1 MPLLVMIY
9 LYFLF
14 LSDLELEDC
23 IFLGIYQCFL
33 SPIFLHII
41 LHSNLLWFLH
51 FCSISCNF
59 SFISVFIYLCLLS
72 LFLNESAK
80 DLSILFIFS
89 KNKLLVLLIF
99 LLRCGLYFTSFHS
112 DIYYFFS
119 STNFCS
125 HPPIP
130 LNAKLHCLFY
140 IFFYWDKPVSL

>member
-1 MPLLVMIY
+1 MSLLVMIY

-51 FCSISCNF
+51 FCNISCNF
-59 SFISVFIYLCLLS
+59 SFMSDFICLCLLS
-72 LFLNESAK
+72 FFLNESAK

-112 DIYYFFS
+112 KRQAIMPQKS
-119 STNFCS
+119 
-125 HPPIP
+125 
-130 LNAKLHCLFY
+130 K
-140 IFFYWDKPVSL
+140 SLTWGLALLPELLLQLLQ